1 MAIWLKRRRRGG
13 QAHTDVQAL
22 QHAVTE
28 LEKERDFYYGK
39 LRSVELL
46 CQNAEED
53 TQGARRRRHPPTSAL
68 FLRAAQYTRNAAAG
82 TNLLPWLCLPPT
94 DPFALAAQTQCRRV
108 WSEYAEKS
116 WGSCM
121 TMLSEVP
128 PPKHAA
134 RSCVCDSMRARSRA
148 RRGRRH
154 PAP

>member
-53 TQGARRRRHPPTSAL
+53 TQGSRRRRHPPTPAL
-68 FLRAAQYTRNAAAG
+68 FLRAAQTRHKEADADAAQSALGFCDGFPLCATLADDPSTHTDTNAGQLAACG
-82 TNLLPWLCLPPT
+82 CGGCVGSAIGAVSGAQCTKVWL
-94 DPFALAAQTQCRRV
+94 ALA
-108 WSEYAEKS
+108 YAFE
-116 WGSCM
+116 
-121 TMLSEVP
+121 
-128 PPKHAA
+128 
-134 RSCVCDSMRARSRA
+134 CVV
-148 RRGRRH
+148 
-154 PAP
+154 